1 MRSLSQSVIARSI
14 IVILLFSVL
23 TPILLSDE
31 NLIEE
36 ESEELEEINLLS
48 VSGRAK
54 ANHYLTSAGSTGFEY
69 ASVMAGFSS
78 GNIVGG
84 DFGNSAT
91 FGQTTI
97 NPSSPYH
104 ASCVQIIS
112 RYCEFFLASV
122 SETGSWNWVATG
134 DHTNGYS
141 LVSDVAA
148 GMAGEAV
155 IGGSFSG
162 SVQFGIQTVTSQV
175 GDGYLAK
182 TDPFGNFMWAH
193 SHATT
198 GTNNNTSSIDAVEM
212 DMNGDI
218 IIAGAFNGN
227 TDFGGTSLNAVS
239 PSLYAAKY
247 DGNNG
252 QLIWVISGGSGNTGV
267 LDLHVSMSGKIILA
281 GINQNAITFDQQLY
295 ANVGIA
301 DSFLLELDTNGAIV
315 TLVGYGVPNEVVILT
330 GITEDM
336 NGNMYYVGGFGGTLQ
351 GQGWSLSASQGNRD
365 AFLIMD
371 SASGNGWATSGGSSN
386 NDSFSGVALLST
398 GEIIVSATI
407 SSSFTA
413 GTNTAFP
420 TGNNEILVGGLDSTG
435 AWAWLDT
442 SGSSADEVA
451 SGVSVNMSDIVTVAG
466 GYSGTV
472 TKGTHS
478 VTTSGNYDV
487 FLWAFDPATKKDM
500 DNDGIPDINDNCP
513 SDSNPIQA
521 NTDFDS
527 EGDACDSDDDNDGLT
542 DNFPDNCPRGGEYN
556 WTSTQDTSNP
566 SASTDW
572 DNDGCKDDTEDS
584 DDDNDLIDDVND
596 LCPWT
601 EYNPPRPTWVSDQA
615 TDVDGDGCRD
625 SDEDLDDDADSFDD
639 VLDDCPTVAGNSTLG
654 EQGCID
660 QDGDGWSDLFDDCP
674 TQAGN
679 STLGGKN
686 ACLDTDAD
694 GWADVDDSFPTEISQ
709 WADADGDGFGDN
721 PQGVNADDCP
731 SMSGTSTEDRL
742 GCFDADEDGY
752 SDADTSW
759 NAEDG
764 ADVFSN
770 DPTQWSDY
778 DEDGFGDNWANM
790 SWTDRNPSWSS
801 IGEYHADAIGQDFCP
816 TISGN
821 STEGGLLGC
830 LDSDGDGWADMIDA
844 LPQET
849 TQWVDSDG
857 DGFGENS
864 DGEQPDAC
872 PSEFGNSTVDRFGC
886 VDSDGDGRSDP
897 NFDWSPEQGAD
908 AVIFVNDPTQWADT
922 DFDTFGDNAEGT
934 KGDNCPT
941 VFGMSATD
949 RSGCPDSDG
958 DYLSDADADWTIEMG
973 ADSCPNVYGNSS
985 NDRTGCYDADG
996 DGWSNPSEDWTIEM
1010 GADAYP
1016 DDATRWVKEAS
1027 SGGSSSAAISTGVI
1041 AGGISVVLIIIGAIA
1056 FVMFG
1061 RKPEE
1066 VQDKSWTADSTMPGM
1081 PNMGAQPTQAVAMPN
1096 MVAQPIAQQYAAP
1109 VAAAPAVVAQPQPVA
1124 QQYVA
1129 PVATAPAV
1137 VAQPDP
1143 ARDYYNGLVA
1153 QGYPAADAM
1162 AYTRQYYPTFQA

>member
-14 IVILLFSVL
+14 ILILLFSVL
-23 TPILLSDE
+23 TPILLFDE
-31 NLIEE
+31 RIVEE
-36 ESEELEEINLLS
+36 ESEQLEEIHLLS

-54 ANHYLTSAGSTGFEY
+54 ANHYLTSAGGTGFEY
-69 ASVMAGFSS
+69 ASVMAGFGL
-78 GNIVGG
+78 GNIVAG

-97 NPSSPYH
+97 NPTSPYH
-104 ASCVQIIS
+104 TSCAQLAG
-112 RYCEFFLASV
+112 RYCEFFLGSV
-122 SETGSWNWVATG
+122 SDTG
-134 DHTNGYS
+134 DWDWVVTADHANGYS
-141 LVSDVAA
+141 FVSDVSA

-162 SVQFGIQTVTSQV
+162 SVQFGIQTITSQV

-182 TDPFGNFMWAH
+182 TDPFGNFAWAH

-198 GTNNNTSSIDAVEM
+198 GTNNNTSSVDAVEV
-212 DMNGDI
+212 DFNGDI
-218 IIAGAFNGN
+218 VIAGSFDGN
-227 TDFGGTSLNAVS
+227 TDFGGTILNAVS
-239 PSLYAAKY
+239 PSLYVAKY

-252 QLIWVISGGSGNTGV
+252 QLIWVISGGSGNAGV
-267 LDLHVSMSGKIILA
+267 LDLHSSMNGQIILA
-281 GINQNAITFDQQLY
+281 GINQNAVTFGQQLY
-295 ANVGIA
+295 ANVGVA

-315 TLVGYGVPNEVVILT
+315 SLVGYGVPNEVVLIT

-336 NGNMYYVGGFGGTLQ
+336 SGNMYYVGGFGGTLQ

-371 SASGNGWATSGGSSN
+371 SVSGNGWATSGGSSN

-413 GTNTAFP
+413 GSNTASP
-420 TGNNEILVGGLDSTG
+420 TGNEEILVGGLDSTG

-451 SGVSVNMSDIVTVAG
+451 TGISVNMSDIVTVAG
-466 GYSGTV
+466 GFSGTV

-478 VTTSGNYDV
+478 VTTSGSYDV
-487 FLWAFDPATKKDM
+487 FLWAFDPATKKDI

-527 EGDACDSDDDNDGLT
+527 QGDACDSDDDNDGLT

-556 WTSTQDTSNP
+556 WTSTQDTANP

-625 SDEDLDDDADSFDD
+625 SDEDLDDDADSVDD

-686 ACLDTDAD
+686 ACLDTDGD
-694 GWADVDDSFPTEISQ
+694 GWANVDDAFPTEISQ
-709 WADADGDGFGDN
+709 WDDVDEDGFGDN
-721 PQGVNADDCP
+721 PQGVAADDCP
-731 SMSGTSTEDRL
+731 SMAGTSTEDRL

-759 NAEDG
+759 NTEDG
-764 ADVFSN
+764 ADAFSN
-770 DPTQWSDY
+770 DPAQWSDY

-790 SWTDRNPSWSS
+790 SWNDRNPSWP
-801 IGEYHADAIGQDFCP
+801 GQYHADATGQDYCP
-816 TISGN
+816 ILSGT
-821 STEGGLLGC
+821 STEGGFLGC
-830 LDSDGDGWADMIDA
+830 QDSDDDGWYDA
-844 LPQET
+844 VDDLPQET

-857 DGFGENS
+857 DGFGENAE
-864 DGEQPDAC
+864 GNEPDAC

-886 VDSDGDGRSDP
+886 FDEDGDGRSNPDEEWQ
-897 NFDWSPEQGAD
+897 FDNGAD
-908 AVIFVNDPTQWADT
+908 RFWEDNTQWADT
-922 DFDTFGDNAEGT
+922 DSDTFGDNAEGT
-934 KGDNCPT
+934 NGDNCPT
-941 VFGMSATD
+941 VFGMSQSD

-958 DYLSDADADWTIEMG
+958 DYLSNPDADWTIEMG
-973 ADSCPNVYGNSS
+973 ADACPDVYGNSS

-1016 DDATRWVKEAS
+1016 DDAARWVKDSSNDAS
-1027 SGGSSSAAISTGVI
+1027 STAAISTGAI
-1041 AGGISVVLIIIGAIA
+1041 AGGISVVLILIGVIA
-1056 FVMFG
+1056 FVML
-1061 RKPEE
+1061 RSKPEE
-1066 VQDKSWTADSTMPGM
+1066 GQDKSWTAGSPMPEM
-1081 PNMGAQPTQAVAMPN
+1081 PNMGAQPTQAVAMPDFS
-1096 MVAQPIAQQYAAP
+1096 AQPTQAVAQQYAAP
-1109 VAAAPAVVAQPQPVA
+1109 VAMAPAVVAQTQP
-1124 QQYVA
+1124 
-1129 PVATAPAV
+1129 

-1153 QGYPAADAM
+1153 QGYPSADAM
-1162 AYTRQYYPTFQA
+1162 TYTRQYYPEFQA